1 MENQVINSV
10 SDRILN
16 PEESVEILE
25 VAQSALIFLGLEGKL
40 EKPTVRWWGRENCA
54 RVIVDEQFGTDEQ
67 FGAESHMPTYSLA
80 VQIQFS
86 DGDNVNSIHVSES
99 RTMYDGYKDLFTNL
113 FEGDYDKTSKDT
125 YFRKLQN
132 GQLEV
137 KSVITE
143 EKGTIDSGAPD
154 IDSRDPIIDVYEFNG
169 DWKNL
174 SPDMKKVNRARQK
187 GRTHI

>member
-1 MENQVINSV
+1 MKNYVIDSV

-25 VAQSALIFLGLEGKL
+25 VAQSALTFLGLEDKL
-40 EKPTVRWWGRENCA
+40 KKPTVRKWDKENCA
-54 RVIVDEQFGTDEQ
+54 RVIVDEQFGT
-67 FGAESHMPTYSLA
+67 ESNMPTYSLT

-99 RTMYDGYKDLFTNL
+99 RTMYDGYKDLFTDL
-113 FEGDYDKTSKDT
+113 FEGDYDETSKDT

-143 EKGTIDSGAPD
+143 EKGTIDSGVPD